1 MVVNLEWS
9 STNFGLARG
18 RRKDSGSLARG
29 EEERYEGWKNDMN
42 DMDVRQHVATAYVD
56 AC

>member
-1 MVVNLEWS
+1 MEWS

-18 RRKDSGSLARG
+18 RRKGSGSLARG